1 MDKYRVVIKPVYR
14 KKFTGIMCFLAD
26 AAYTDEDIESGKN
39 RSKALCWVAHKEDI
53 EKLVNQYQNINVIV
67 TAQLIKWKLE
77 SQNILEELQ
86 AVVPRQQLDV
96 MVATMENFIKNTIS
110 NLYD

>member
-26 AAYTDEDIESGKN
+26 SAYTDEDIESGKN
-39 RSKALCWVAHKEDI
+39 RTKALCWVGYKDDI
-53 EKLVNQYQNINVIV
+53 AKLVNQYQNINVII
-67 TAQLIKWKLE
+67 TAQLLKWKLE
-77 SQNILEELQ
+77 SQAVLDELEK
-86 AVVPRQQLDV
+86 VVPKEQFNT
-96 MVATMENFIKNTIS
+96 MVATVENFIKNTIA